1 MYKSVLDYFE
11 KTVQRVPQKMAVRH
25 KEEECTFAR
34 LQEKAQKLGSYIIK
48 LAGSV
53 KIVRLLFYFQNQLKQ
68 LFLIWAYHT
77 AAIFLIIWILK
88 HQFTDWRIL

>member
-11 KTVQRVPQKMAVRH
+11 ETVQRVPEKMAVRH
-25 KEEECTFAR
+25 KEEECTFAG

-48 LAGSV
+48 L
-53 KIVRLLFYFQNQLKQ
+53 KR

-88 HQFTDWRIL
+88 RRFTDWRIL

>member
-11 KTVQRVPQKMAVRH
+11 ETVQRVPQKMAVRH

-34 LQEKAQKLGSYIIK
+34 LQEKAQKLG
-48 LAGSV
+48 
-53 KIVRLLFYFQNQLKQ
+53 KQ

-88 HQFTDWRIL
+88 RRFTDWRIL

>member
-11 KTVQRVPQKMAVRH
+11 ETVQRVPQKMAVRH

-34 LQEKAQKLGSYIIK
+34 LQEKSQKLGSYIIK

-53 KIVRLLFYFQNQLKQ
+53 KNRPIVVLLQNQLKQ

-88 HQFTDWRIL
+88 RRFTDWRIL